1 MEETESQTKRD
12 MLRLRNYDTLRSR
25 YGELMEGKIP
35 YPKFLEIM
43 DSIGVKVSLDVYY
56 FDDEY
61 SEYSED
67 DPMNDDYN

>member
-1 MEETESQTKRD
+1 MDRVIESRVNSYISESDGLIVKKI
-12 MLRLRNYDTLRSR
+12 

>member
-1 MEETESQTKRD
+1 
-12 MLRLRNYDTLRSR
+12 
-25 YGELMEGKIP
+25 MEGKIP

>member
-1 MEETESQTKRD
+1 MIESRVNSYISESDGLFVKKI
-12 MLRLRNYDTLRSR
+12 

>member
-1 MEETESQTKRD
+1 MIESRVNSYISESDGLIVKKI
-12 MLRLRNYDTLRSR
+12 